1 MEKLIEYLPILAS
14 LILAL
19 VAFIKA
25 LSSVSNKSFKEMET
39 LYDKLEKKV
48 EELELENKNLKND
61 IKEYNK
67 SNVLMQGQM
76 VTLND
81 EKIELEK
88 KYQKR
93 EREIKTLLDNKDKE
107 IEALKKDVLQ
117 LTRKVQLLERGT
129 APLPPRKG

>member
-129 APLPPRKG
+129 APLSPRKV

>member
-25 LSSVSNKSFKEMET
+25 LSSVSNKSFEEMEI
-39 LYDKLEKKV
+39 LYDKLEEKV
-48 EELELENKNLKND
+48 KELEIENKNLKND

-129 APLPPRKG
+129 APLPPRKV

>member
-1 MEKLIEYLPILAS
+1 VEKLIEYLPILAS

-25 LSSVSNKSFKEMET
+25 LSSVSNKSFKEMEI
-39 LYDKLEKKV
+39 LYDKLEEKV
-48 EELELENKNLKND
+48 KELEIENKNLKND

-129 APLPPRKG
+129 APLPPRKV

>member
-1 MEKLIEYLPILAS
+1 MEI
-14 LILAL
+14 
-19 VAFIKA
+19 
-25 LSSVSNKSFKEMET
+25 
-39 LYDKLEKKV
+39 LYDKLEEKV
-48 EELELENKNLKND
+48 KELEIENKNLKND

-129 APLPPRKG
+129 APLPPRKV